1 MTTERLCVDLTGIGF
16 RVGILVARHLAMERC
31 MKPAIRSTHLAGLL
45 AVALSG
51 PAARADDVA
60 DFYRGRPIT
69 LIAGFNVGGGAD
81 AYARIIARH
90 LGRHIP
96 GGPAVVVKN
105 MQGAGSVLAANHVFN
120 VSPKDGSEIGLFA
133 GNIVV
138 DPVIGGVPFKY
149 DARSFS
155 WIGAPASETNICVA
169 SSGSVFKTIDDTF
182 KTEMVTGT
190 AGTST
195 YDFPVVLNNVLGT
208 RLKLVKGY
216 AGSAA
221 LRLAMERGEIDGFC
235 GVTLDSMRTAG
246 LTDAKANILVQIAL
260 KRNPALSAVPFVMDY
275 AKREEDRQVLRLVF
289 GWLDLERPLAAPPG
303 TPADR
308 VRALRLGFDETMK
321 DPALLAEAAQASL
334 SIDPMD
340 AAAITSFIDEVYQTP
355 PAIAAKAAKFLGRGP
370 P

>member
-1 MTTERLCVDLTGIGF
+1 
-16 RVGILVARHLAMERC
+16 
-31 MKPAIRSTHLAGLL
+31 MKL
-45 AVALSG
+45 AVRLAPLASLACMVLSA
-51 PAARADDVA
+51 PTARADDVA
-60 DFYRGRPIT
+60 DFYRGRTIT

-81 AYARIIARH
+81 AYARVIARH
-90 LGRHIP
+90 LGAHIA
-96 GGPAVVVKN
+96 GGPAVVVVKN
-105 MQGAGSVLAANHVFN
+105 MQGAGSMLAANHVFN

-138 DPVIGGVPFKY
+138 DPVIGGVPFQY
-149 DARSFS
+149 DARRFN
-155 WIGAPASETNICVA
+155 WIGAPASESNICVA
-169 SSGSVFKTIDDTF
+169 SPASVFKSIDDTF

-235 GVTLDSMRTAG
+235 GVTLDSMRLAG
-246 LTDAKANILVQIAL
+246 LADGKVNILLQIAL
-260 KRNPALSAVPFVMDY
+260 KRNPALAGVPFVMDY

-303 TPADR
+303 TPAER
-308 VRALRLGFDETMK
+308 VEALRAGFDAAMQ
-321 DPALLAEAAQASL
+321 DPALLADAAQASL

-340 AAAITSFIDEVYQTP
+340 GSAIARFVEEAYRTP
-355 PAIAAKAAKFLGRGP
+355 PAVAARAAQLLGRAAP
-370 P
+370 

>member
-1 MTTERLCVDLTGIGF
+1 
-16 RVGILVARHLAMERC
+16 MERR
-31 MKPAIRSTHLAGLL
+31 MKLGARLAHLAGLV

-51 PAARADDVA
+51 PAARADDAA
-60 DFYRGRPIT
+60 DFYRGRT
-69 LIAGFNVGGGAD
+69 LTLVAGFNVGGGAD
-81 AYARIIARH
+81 AYARIVARH
-90 LGRHIP
+90 LGPHIA

-138 DPVIGGVPFKY
+138 DPVIGGVPSKY
-149 DARSFS
+149 DARRFN
-155 WIGAPASETNICVA
+155 WIGAPASETSVCLA
-169 SSGSVFKTIDDTF
+169 SPTSAFKTIDDTF

-235 GVTLDSMRTAG
+235 GVGYSSMRSAG
-246 LTDAKANILVQIAL
+246 LADGKANILLQIAL
-260 KRNPALSAVPFVMDY
+260 KRNPRLADVPFVMDY
-275 AKREEDRQVLRLVF
+275 AKREEDRQILRLIF
-289 GWLDLERPLAAPPG
+289 GWMDLERPLAAPPG

-308 VRALRLGFDETMK
+308 VRALRRGFDEAMQ
-321 DPALLAEAAQASL
+321 DPALLAEAEQASL
-334 SIDPMD
+334 SIDPMG
-340 AAAITSFIDEVYQTP
+340 AGAIASFIDEAYRTP
-355 PAIAAKAAKFLGRGP
+355 PAVAARAAQLLGRGP

>member
-1 MTTERLCVDLTGIGF
+1 MKLVTRL
-16 RVGILVARHLAMERC
+16 A
-31 MKPAIRSTHLAGLL
+31 PLAGLIWI
-45 AVALSG
+45 ALSG
-51 PAARADDVA
+51 LAAHADDVA
-60 DFYRGRPIT
+60 DFYRGRTIT
-69 LIAGFNVGGGAD
+69 LVAGFNVGGGAD
-81 AYARIIARH
+81 AYARMIARH
-90 LGRHIP
+90 LGTHIP
-96 GGPAVVVKN
+96 GNPAVVVKN

-120 VSPKDGSEIGLFA
+120 AAPKDGSEIGLFA

-138 DPVIGGVPFKY
+138 DPVIGGVPSKY
-149 DARSFS
+149 DARRFN

-169 SSGSVFKTIDDTF
+169 SATGAFKTIDDTF
-182 KTEMVTGT
+182 KTEMITGA

-246 LTDAKANILVQIAL
+246 VTDDKINILLQIAL
-260 KRNPALSAVPFVMDY
+260 KKNPELSGVPFVMDY

-303 TPADR
+303 TPAER
-308 VRALRLGFDETMK
+308 VRALRLAFDEAMQ
-321 DPALLAEAAQASL
+321 DPALLADAAQASL
-334 SIDPMD
+334 SIAPMGG
-340 AAAITSFIDEVYQTP
+340 AAIASFIEEVYQTP
-355 PAIAAKAAKFLGRGP
+355 PAVVAKAAKFLGRGSQ
-370 P
+370 